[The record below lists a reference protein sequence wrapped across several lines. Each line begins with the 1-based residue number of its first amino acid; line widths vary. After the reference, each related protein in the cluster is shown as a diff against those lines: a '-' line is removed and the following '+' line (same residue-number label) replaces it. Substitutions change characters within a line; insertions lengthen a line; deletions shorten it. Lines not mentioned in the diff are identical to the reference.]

1 MVEKNTNFSEEG
13 LVKYQVSQIVDYP
26 ASVCQKGNSEFV

>member
-1 MVEKNTNFSEEG
+1 MIKKITNLSEEG
-13 LVKYQVSQIVDYP
+13 LVKHQVSQIVDYP